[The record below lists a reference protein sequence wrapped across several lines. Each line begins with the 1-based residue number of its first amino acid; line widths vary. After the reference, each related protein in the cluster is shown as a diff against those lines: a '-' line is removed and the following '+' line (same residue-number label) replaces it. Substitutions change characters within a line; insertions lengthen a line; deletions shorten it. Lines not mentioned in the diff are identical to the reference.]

1 MPSFE
6 RWLLDS
12 KLEESDR
19 LHSIIVEWLHNPSM
33 KLEFTDSSK
42 IMKKKY
48 GRAARYDGLK
58 GGDTTSSARRQ
69 ERERARSDKDCK
81 LVLEAEKRTMS
92 SLNRQQ
98 QHPQPTHD
106 LENTILRNI
115 DRDAILPYNTM
126 ETDPSSDRLIK
137 EIIASMA
144 STNDTSAA
152 TDSTRNEEN
161 AMEIVRELCHRSGE
175 ACKELHHLE
184 QRLGK
189 YQKFSWDMGSGDS
202 RKRRNGGGSKGG
214 SIDHVLVEW
223 HDNDQLC
230 SLVYVPKKQKSLPR
244 GASDNSAPTSHSA
257 SMSSEGNNQQEENS
271 ASTKSKAKPFVVKL
285 NGSHYQKLR
294 IMFDSSYHSP
304 ETLPRF
310 ATNRDQTMTTSFHAV
325 LFSLI
330 IRYSALSG
338 GQLLNDLRGGG
349 MQGAVHGTVFDC
361 LAKWFGQDGSALAST
376 TATSGTEC
384 FASPFNSALT
394 RYFSAF
400 PSPDLDG
407 HFGSYG
413 DFFYPTSS
421 SLSSSNNNSIFH
433 RPGWHELNPPFSP
446 GVMTKMAHR
455 INELLELQTSL
466 ELDVTYVVII
476 PTVRSNTTHADKP
489 STKMKRKEK
498 HHKGDDGN
506 NTTVKLMN
514 VVNQAATPPFIQL
527 TKSPY
532 CKCHI
537 ILPSR
542 EHGYIEGSQ
551 HLRPTQY
558 KESQYTTS
566 VIVLRTNISG
576 KRRSLMDD
584 EDDEGAGATELF
596 EKEMREAF
604 ASRHAMEV
612 AQRKAK

>member
-1 MPSFE
+1 
-6 RWLLDS
+6 
-12 KLEESDR
+12 
-19 LHSIIVEWLHNPSM
+19 M

-42 IMKKKY
+42 MMKKKY
-48 GRAARYDGLK
+48 GRAARYDGPK
-58 GGDTTSSARRQ
+58 GGNNNIDTASSARRQ
-69 ERERARSDKDCK
+69 KRERARSDKDCK
-81 LVLEAEKRTMS
+81 LVLEAEKRTMLS
-92 SLNRQQ
+92 STRQQ
-98 QHPQPTHD
+98 QQPQPTHD
-106 LENTILRNI
+106 LANSILRNI

-137 EIIASMA
+137 EIIASM
-144 STNDTSAA
+144 SSIIDTGDTTHSN
-152 TDSTRNEEN
+152 RNEES
-161 AMEIVRELCHRSGE
+161 AREIVRDLCHRSGE

-202 RKRRNGGGSKGG
+202 RKRRNGGGSKGRIGRG
-214 SIDHVLVEW
+214 SIDHILVEW
-223 HDNDQLC
+223 HDNNQLC
-230 SLVYVPKKQKSLPR
+230 SLVYVPRKQKSSSR
-244 GASDNSAPTSHSA
+244 GASDNSTPTSHSA
-257 SMSSEGNNQQEENS
+257 SLSSEGNNQQDDNS

-285 NGSHYQKLR
+285 NASHYQKLR
-294 IMFDSSYHSP
+294 TMFDSYYRSP
-304 ETLPRF
+304 ETLPPS

-349 MQGAVHGTVFDC
+349 MQGAVHDTVFDC
-361 LAKWFGQDGSALAST
+361 LSKWFGHDGSAIAPT

-384 FASPFNSALT
+384 FASPFNSALA

-413 DFFYPTSS
+413 DFFYPASL

-433 RPGWHELNPPFSP
+433 RPGWYELNPPFSP

-455 INELLELQTSL
+455 INELLELQTRND
-466 ELDVTYVVII
+466 LDVTYVVII
-476 PTVRSNTTHADKP
+476 PTVRSNTTHADDSRHEAK
-489 STKMKRKEK
+489 SSAKMKRKEK
-498 HHKGDDGN
+498 HHEGDDG
-506 NTTVKLMN
+506 TVKLMN
-514 VVNQAATPPFIQL
+514 VVNQAAAPPFIQL
-527 TKSPY
+527 TTSPY

-537 ILPSR
+537 ILPPR

-558 KESQYTTS
+558 KESQYSTS
-566 VIVLRTNISG
+566 VVVLRTNISG
-576 KRRSLMDD
+576 KRRSLMGD
-584 EDDEGAGATELF
+584 EDDEGAGTELF